1 MRSLTGCSYL
11 KFDKTVGMLV
21 EAMSSIC
28 TFGFDDFFSLTS
40 NFIAPLVLSMLSFED
55 MDLYD
60 GDYCCFHRM

>member
-1 MRSLTGCSYL
+1 
-11 KFDKTVGMLV
+11 MLV